1 MYENFALYLLE
12 DHVLKEKYSNI
23 VLSQELAL
31 IVSSKRKCKKISYV
45 LCHTVT
51 SCLTGSSGFLNNDC
65 FCGCGSVTALKPL
78 HVALWWRLVRRV
90 TWRSVTHEDRLGLR
104 SYPPLSCFPQVCVT
118 SLSLFSPSSFLFC
131 KWEFLSFRSG
141 LFIPFNWKDWSC
153 APIGENTP
161 DRKVTSAQ
169 RWTLN
174 LDSEFIF
181 FIEAICWNM
190 EASQTGHSKPRHQS
204 SSSPGCVLC
213 VPVYCLFS
221 AVKAY
226 LIFAFH

>member
-1 MYENFALYLLE
+1 MVYVWEFCFASLLE

-23 VLSQELAL
+23 VLSQELVL
-31 IVSSKRKCKKISYV
+31 IVSSKRKFKKINYV

-78 HVALWWRLVRRV
+78 RVARWWRLVRRV
-90 TWRSVTHEDRLGLR
+90 TWMSVTREDRLGLR

-131 KWEFLSFRSG
+131 KWEFLSFGSG

-161 DRKVTSAQ
+161 DPPGTPQS
-169 RWTLN
+169 
-174 LDSEFIF
+174 D
-181 FIEAICWNM
+181 
-190 EASQTGHSKPRHQS
+190 GHLGPTMDSKPRLWVHFLFWSNLLEHGGESNRSQQASWSVIFKSWVCFMS
-204 SSSPGCVLC
+204 SCLLSFLSS
-213 VPVYCLFS
+213 
-221 AVKAY
+221 
-226 LIFAFH
+226 